1 MAGAHPGSLPASS
14 IGQGCIV
21 TATEVSRSFAAL
33 LDDVER
39 GQTVMVTRGGRRTA
53 SIGPAAASNG
63 GDVVQLLNP
72 GLPDHSFAADVAAAR
87 DALSLEGP
95 AWPAD

>member
-1 MAGAHPGSLPASS
+1 M
-14 IGQGCIV
+14 
-21 TATEVSRSFAAL
+21 SRSFAAL

-39 GQTVMVTRGGRRTA
+39 GQTVMVTRGGRRKA

-63 GDVVQLLNP
+63 GDLGGLLTA

-87 DALSLEGP
+87 DAVSLEGP